1 MADADLDAVQRA
13 FLDFTGLFEDAALVA
28 SAGSGAKTF
37 DDARRRFKC
46 LSSAMDRI
54 RRRLSSLEAGLQ

>member
-13 FLDFTGLFEDAALVA
+13 FLDFSGLFEDAALVA

-37 DDARRRFKC
+37 DGARRRFKR

-54 RRRLSSLEAGLQ
+54 RKRLSILEAGLQ